1 MSWRNDRLRGLK
13 IRAQWIDVLLQRR
26 VPQGSGA

>member
-1 MSWRNDRLRGLK
+1 MSWRNGRHCGLK
-13 IRAQWIDVLLQRR
+13 IRAQWIDALLQRR

>member
-13 IRAQWIDVLLQRR
+13 IRDQWIDALLQRR

>member
-1 MSWRNDRLRGLK
+1 MSRRNDRLRGLK
-13 IRAQWIDVLLQRR
+13 IRDQWIDALLQRR